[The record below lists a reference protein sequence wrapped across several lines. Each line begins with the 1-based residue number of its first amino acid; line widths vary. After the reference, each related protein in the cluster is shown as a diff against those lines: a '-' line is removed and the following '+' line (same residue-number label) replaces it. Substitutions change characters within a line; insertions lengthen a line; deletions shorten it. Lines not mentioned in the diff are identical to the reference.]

1 MTHRISLLAFDPAR
15 VAAVLAELTAGRAEP
30 YASILPGSHLVR
42 AGTRQPVAIE
52 VYPDDPA
59 AERKSPAA
67 ERRNTFDPAA
77 ADAHRFP
84 LSVPLDRAAIQ
95 SIAAREGWRTTLSGR
110 GMLGLKAAFQVV
122 ELWIENR
129 ILAELTPRGI
139 AEAVA
144 QDGSESATTVRA
156 VA

>member
-1 MTHRISLLAFDPAR
+1 MTYRISLPAFDPAR

-30 YASILPGSHLVR
+30 YAGILPGSHLVL

-52 VYPDDPA
+52 IYPDDPV
-59 AERKSPAA
+59 AERKSSAT

-95 SIAAREGWRTTLSGR
+95 AIAAREGWRASTSGR

-139 AEAVA
+139 AEALPLE
-144 QDGSESATTVRA
+144 GSETGATTRA
-156 VA
+156 A

>member
-1 MTHRISLLAFDPAR
+1 MTYRISLPAFDPAR

-52 VYPDDPA
+52 IYPDDPA
-59 AERKSPAA
+59 GAEQQPAA
-67 ERRNTFDPAA
+67 PDAFDPDAA
-77 ADAHRFP
+77 AAHRFP

-95 SIAAREGWRTTLSGR
+95 SIAEREGWRAQLSGR

-122 ELWIENR
+122 EFWIENR
-129 ILAELTPRGI
+129 IPAVLTPRGI
-139 AEAVA
+139 PEPAA
-144 QDGSESATTVRA
+144 QDQASGADAAADRA